1 MTFLPDINI
10 WLALTLD
17 LHVYHARSS
26 AWIQQRGVHA
36 VFCRAS
42 QQGLFRLLTT
52 GVVME
57 RYGVSPLP
65 NKDAWA
71 VFDAYLADPRITYC
85 DEPEGLQSI
94 WRQFASQGTSSPK
107 LWMDAY
113 LAAYAVAGGYRLVTT
128 DKAFRQ
134 WKKLDLL
141 VIG

>member
-17 LHVYHARSS
+17 LHMHHAR
-26 AWIQQRGVHA
+26 ATEWLQRPGVQA
-36 VFCRAS
+36 IFCRAS

-57 RYGVSPLP
+57 RYGVKPLT
-65 NKDAWA
+65 NKEAWA
-71 VFDAYLADPRITYC
+71 MYDAYMADSRISYC
-85 DEPEGLQSI
+85 GEPEELQST

-113 LAAYAVAGGYRLVTT
+113 LAAFAVAGGYRLITT
-128 DKAFRQ
+128 DTAFRQ